1 MYVLGDPFLLC
12 HPLLVLPKNTYNFN
26 VDNVRVVKVLGGN
39 LQQSEVIRGMVIP
52 HDTQGSV
59 KRIKDAKVAV
69 FSNSLQ
75 AAETETKGTVLIHS
89 AAELMNY
96 NLGEEKEIERVS
108 TMRWHVLHVYA
119 TVRMNARCA
128 SMDVRHT
135 CLYLRSTSVDPW
147 YRRLRHQRDRDGR
160 HHR

>member
-1 MYVLGDPFLLC
+1 MHATC
-12 HPLLVLPKNTYNFN
+12 HPHTHTHTHTHPPPPLVLPKNTNNFN

-59 KRIKDAKVAV
+59 KRVKDAKVAV
-69 FSNSLQ
+69 FSNSLA

-89 AAELMNY
+89 AAELMSY

-108 TMRWHVLHVYA
+108 GDDE
-119 TVRMNARCA
+119 CA
-128 SMDVRHT
+128 A
-135 CLYLRSTSVDPW
+135 C
-147 YRRLRHQRDRDGR
+147 
-160 HHR
+160 